1 MFMRKKKNVKG
12 GQKFNGVE
20 VVSIITWCWSFGTL
34 LFSRSP
40 GTGFIW
46 AWRVRGWVGWWG
58 GYECSRNAR
67 SIPGKNI
74 HSSMTLLTALLTHGI
89 CFFFTYFSFYYQCLE
104 KIIFILTVSLCKF
117 TVINATQISKFER
130 ECSSSNNPL
139 TPQGFFLFPSSF
151 PHKR

>member
-1 MFMRKKKNVKG
+1 MVYKWFLSSRDA
-12 GQKFNGVE
+12 E
-20 VVSIITWCWSFGTL
+20 VLEHYC
-34 LFSRSP
+34 SRDP
-40 GTGFIW
+40 GTG
-46 AWRVRGWVGWWG
+46 VWG

-130 ECSSSNNPL
+130 EM
-139 TPQGFFLFPSSF
+139 QQQ
-151 PHKR
+151 

>member
-1 MFMRKKKNVKG
+1 ML
-12 GQKFNGVE
+12 KFWN
-20 VVSIITWCWSFGTL
+20 ITVLEIPRHRFHLSVT
-34 LFSRSP
+34 SE
-40 GTGFIW
+40 
-46 AWRVRGWVGWWG
+46 RVG
-58 GYECSRNAR
+58 GYVCSRDAR
-67 SIPGKNI
+67 SIPGENI

-139 TPQGFFLFPSSF
+139 TPQRFFLFPSTF

>member
-1 MFMRKKKNVKG
+1 MLLRTKKNVKG

-34 LFSRSP
+34 LFSRSRHRFHLSV
-40 GTGFIW
+40 TSE
-46 AWRVRGWVGWWG
+46 RVGGLVGWVRVF
-58 GYECSRNAR
+58 SQR
-67 SIPGKNI
+67 SFIPGKNI
-74 HSSMTLLTALLTHGI
+74 HSSMALLTALLTHGI